1 MMRGLKRKKE
11 DEDKN
16 DYKENLSHFQT
27 LARQRESIRLKNLV
41 PNSSRPGFWEK
52 HLNEKIHV
60 EAQMIRGTAKFLSA
74 CKKEDQ
80 ALEAAKRLQLGKL
93 RLDMLKYE
101 VNKLKRGRG
110 SPSVTASNESLARPS
125 YAGVSVSDLRIPLMW
140 KRKDHMKDVG
150 DRRRFAV
157 FCLARI
163 GSQIYDSSL
172 ICPIDRSQT
181 DINLEDVFLF
191 NKVSAHFEVTI
202 EIYGKLLSG
211 SGVKDAA
218 ENLGKTPQKLVQSI
232 SKAVGKKLLMHNIAN
247 ILKEEKEDSSEMND
261 NLFKVGPKFDMIGC
275 VTLRLD
281 QVSNEVETHELY
293 VEDASNDNCPPM
305 FGAICCR
312 LAALPYC
319 CEDPVVQGELQVQRL
334 KGPNMIQDFQSHSKA
349 VYASLMDW
357 KLSFWSCKEQK
368 ESARKAMVSVP
379 ITRDTCILEQPDLG
393 ISITNETSTWSLQFE
408 DKNMVNI
415 CFDF

>member
-1 MMRGLKRKKE
+1 MMMRGLKRKKE

-16 DYKENLSHFQT
+16 EYKENLSHFQT

-41 PNSSRPGFWEK
+41 SNSSRPGFWEK
-52 HLNEKIHV
+52 HLNDKIHV
-60 EAQMIRGTAKFLSA
+60 EAQMIRGTAKFLAA

-80 ALEAAKRLQLGKL
+80 SLEAAKRLQLGKL

-110 SPSVTASNESLARPS
+110 SPSISASTGNELARPT

-172 ICPIDRSQT
+172 ICPVDRSQT

-191 NKVSAHFEVTI
+191 NKVSAHFEVTL
-202 EIYGKLLSG
+202 EIYAKLLS
-211 SGVKDAA
+211 SGDNSMQ
-218 ENLGKTPQKLVQSI
+218 ESLKTPQKLVQSI
-232 SKAVGKKLLMHNIAN
+232 SRAVGKKLLMHNIAN
-247 ILKEEKEDSSEMND
+247 ILKEEEHEMNE
-261 NLFKVGPKFDMIGC
+261 NIFKVGPKFDMIGC

-293 VEDASNDNCPPM
+293 VEDASNENCPPM

-319 CEDPVVQGELQVQRL
+319 CEDPVIEGEIQAQRISA
-334 KGPNMIQDFQSHSKA
+334 KNMIQDFQSQSKM

-357 KLSFWSCKEQK
+357 KLAFWSSKEQK
-368 ESARKAMVSVP
+368 ESARKAMISLP
-379 ITRDTCILEQPDLG
+379 ISRDTCILEQSG
-393 ISITNETSTWSLQFE
+393 NIVSITNESCTWKLQFH
-408 DKNMVNI
+408 DQNTVIHFKVS
-415 CFDF
+415 